1 MSVETTQKRK
11 GTSSNKP
18 REIAKLL
25 PFPDR
30 GELELSQPPSTS
42 ERHANTVSAKP
53 DLRQFFH
60 FPNTFLH
67 FPLSQN
73 PVIDFLTTARDLKK
87 SFQGVTVPQP
97 TAKIV
102 AQTLQQRYLPNQNL
116 TSPISPTPIPIN
128 HIPKSS
134 PIPPNDIIVVSKT
147 QRHYTD
153 TKTHQK
159 AISSDFSNVYYHFHQ
174 ACLSRHNTLFTPQLL
189 VLPPEIKSFLLPE
202 YILYLQSC
210 GINI

>member
-1 MSVETTQKRK
+1 MSVEATQKRK
-11 GTSSNKP
+11 GTSSTKP

-25 PFPDR
+25 PFPDK
-30 GELELSQPPSTS
+30 GELELSQPPSAS
-42 ERHANTVSAKP
+42 QRHVNTVSVKP

-60 FPNTFLH
+60 FQNTFLH
-67 FPLSQN
+67 FPPSQN
-73 PVIDFLTTARDLKK
+73 PVIDFLTTVRDLKS

-97 TAKIV
+97 TPKIV

-116 TSPISPTPIPIN
+116 TNPISPNPIPIH
-128 HIPKSS
+128 HIPKSN
-134 PIPPNDIIVVSKT
+134 PTPPNDMVVVSKA

-159 AISSDFSNVYYHFHQ
+159 TISSDFSNVYYHFHQ

-189 VLPPEIKSFLLPE
+189 VLLPGIKLFLLPE
-202 YILYLQSC
+202 YILYLQSF